1 MIAMKLIEDSRQKPD
16 KHVMKNQWWQE
27 NGVSVLRCKIPFGD
41 YCLPPR
47 LSIDTKADMAEIAQ
61 NIGGSTAEHNR
72 FREECKLAKEFGC
85 KLIILIENTEGIT
98 CIEDV
103 AAWKNPR
110 RFTSPKAIDGQRL
123 SKAMATMERRYGCEF
138 WFCEPEEA
146 GRVIKELLEDW

>member
-1 MIAMKLIEDSRQKPD
+1 MKLIEDSRQKPD

-47 LSIDTKADMAEIAQ
+47 ISIDTKADMAEIAQ

-103 AAWKNPR
+103 ASWKNPR
-110 RFTSPKAIDGQRL
+110 RFESPKAIDGVRL
-123 SKAMATMERRYGCEF
+123 SKAMATMQQRYGCEF